1 MVIQRWQ
8 TVWLLIAAVLMA
20 VFCFVPMAYVTGEQ
34 LSPDSATFI
43 MPAQM
48 PVLMAVGI
56 LTALLFAV
64 AVFMYKNTS
73 RQRTMT
79 LVAML
84 LTAATIAAEAIL
96 IFGWDSAAYGEIHWM
111 GSVFLL
117 VGAILFALLAYRG
130 IRHDENLL
138 RAADRLR

>member
-1 MVIQRWQ
+1 
-8 TVWLLIAAVLMA
+8 
-20 VFCFVPMAYVTGEQ
+20 MAYVTGEQ

-64 AVFMYKNTS
+64 AIFMYKNTS

-79 LVAML
+79 LVAL
-84 LTAATIAAEAIL
+84 SI
-96 IFGWDSAAYGEIHWM
+96 IH
-111 GSVFLL
+111 
-117 VGAILFALLAYRG
+117 I
-130 IRHDENLL
+130 
-138 RAADRLR
+138 